1 MYFNQLCRSTF
12 FGGYRGFG
20 NQGLTTSIMSFVKTT
35 ERSCENCVGNLVKS
49 FFQFSPVNV
58 CCGTALSMTGWGYC
72 WLDGWP
78 AEGEIVDGKCD
89 TLNCETFKL
98 VLNDCWG

>member
-1 MYFNQLCRSTF
+1 
-12 FGGYRGFG
+12 
-20 NQGLTTSIMSFVKTT
+20 MSFMKTA
-35 ERSCENCVGNLVKS
+35 ERSCGNCVGNLVKS

-58 CCGTALSMTGWGYC
+58 CCGTALSMTGWG
-72 WLDGWP
+72 LLPVGWSV
-78 AEGEIVDGKCD
+78 EGEIVDGKCD

>member
-20 NQGLTTSIMSFVKTT
+20 NQGLTTSIMSFMKTT

-58 CCGTALSMTGWGYC
+58 CCGTALSMTWMGVTAGWMAGRPRVRS
-72 WLDGWP
+72 LMGN
-78 AEGEIVDGKCD
+78 AIR
-89 TLNCETFKL
+89 
-98 VLNDCWG
+98 